1 MNKVF
6 FYAFMALL
14 FVTTSCDK
22 DDDKT
27 PQPVNEEEVI
37 TTLTVT
43 LTPASGT
50 AIVLKSFDDDGDG
63 PNSSVLT
70 VSGSLAANT
79 AYSGDIKLLNEL
91 ESPAEDITV
100 EVNEESDEH
109 QFVFTLTGLSGVVI
123 DNLNTDTNGEPLG
136 TTFDL
141 TTTSAGSGTLTFTLR
156 HEPTKPNN
164 GTLAEAGGD
173 TDIEATFDIVVQ

>member
-1 MNKVF
+1 MKKVF
-6 FYAFMALL
+6 FYASMALL
-14 FVTTSCDK
+14 FVTASCDK

-27 PQPVNEEEVI
+27 PEPVNEEEVI

-63 PNSSVLT
+63 PNSPALT

-79 AYSGDIKLLNEL
+79 IYSGTIELLNEL
-91 ESPAEDITV
+91 ESPAEDITD

-109 QFVFTLTGLSGVVI
+109 QFVFTLSGLSGVVI
-123 DNLNTDTNGEPLG
+123 DKLNTDSNGMPLG
-136 TTFDL
+136 TAFDL
-141 TTTSAGSGTLTFTLR
+141 TTGAAASGTLTFTLR
-156 HEPTKPNN
+156 HEPTKPND
-164 GTLAEAGGD
+164 GTLAEVGGD
-173 TDIEATFDIVVQ
+173 TDIEATFDVVVE